1 MTETAIAAACR
12 NDFQCSIRTEIAVLS
27 GRSTGRIY
35 ERMIVGMKVGHII
48 GSVLDTMF
56 KIALMAVIV
65 VYTYKYAMQ
74 AYAFGYRV
82 FAEEPVSSPEA
93 AKVVSIYIPKET
105 DAMEIG
111 KVLEEK
117 GLIKDARIFLVQE
130 LLSGHHGE
138 LNEGTYELSS
148 AMTPEEMIKVLTAKP
163 AEEEEEEASGGNAG
177 STEESADGEETEK
190 SGDGAEEGEGGV
202 PEDTEAEEGQ
212 Q

>member
-1 MTETAIAAACR
+1 M
-12 NDFQCSIRTEIAVLS
+12 S
-27 GRSTGRIY
+27 
-35 ERMIVGMKVGHII
+35 HII

-65 VYTYKYAMQ
+65 VYTYKYAME

-82 FAEEPVSSPEA
+82 FAEGPVSSPEA
-93 AKVVSIYIPKET
+93 AKVVSIYIPGET

-138 LNEGTYELSS
+138 LKEGTYELSS

-163 AEEEEEEASGGNAG
+163 AEEEEGEASGENAG
-177 STEESADGEETEK
+177 SADESADGEETQE
-190 SGDGAEEGEGGV
+190 SQDAADTGEEEA
-202 PEDTEAEEGQ
+202 PEAEEGQ